1 MSQKPISCLILA
13 FSLVLTT
20 AITAQEM
27 TPEQVVQKQLEA
39 YNERDIDGFMST
51 IAENVTFHNFSDG
64 RLTIKGF
71 TACREFYAGLF
82 EASPKLHS
90 TILTRTIFGNKV
102 IDHERIVGRNGNDD
116 VLELVLVYEVVNA
129 KITKVTVMRKEE

>member
-1 MSQKPISCLILA
+1 MSQKPISRLILA

-71 TACREFYAGLF
+71 NACREFYAGLF

-116 VLELVLVYEVVNA
+116 VLELVLVYEVFNA